1 VQKVDGRRF
10 AHSVGIYSHALQSHT
25 AKFHTDYKFS
35 IRKKFPLIKHFLPSA
50 FLAAA
55 LLTVGIPS
63 VAAADSENA
72 PIKTTLPNGLR
83 IICKQ
88 ETSTPLIA
96 IDVFVRAGA
105 PQETASTAGIGS
117 FVAQA
122 LFDSTT
128 TNTPETMTSAI
139 NALGGNISAAWH
151 PDWTQISA
159 LTVRDKYTDAIFL
172 LADTLQNA
180 DFDPSAVED
189 TRQQILAE
197 LDSRD
202 ADQFQT
208 AYGNLEKSLYN
219 GTSYARPEGGTA
231 DTISRLTRANLLGY
245 YKRFY
250 VPKNLVFVVVG
261 NIKPEDAEQEIEA
274 DLTDFPRPGPAAMP
288 FSDPLPPLSVDLPA
302 TRVYEPDLS
311 QNCVMVGYRA
321 APIDSPDYFPLLVA
335 NALFGGMKSGRLWT
349 ALREQQ
355 GLAYDLGSIYDPH
368 LAAAALAGYVFGA
381 PTKTDPTTKKAIP
394 TVGLIK
400 NGILAQAKS
409 LQTIPPTPAELARA
423 QHFLIGSYALRHERL
438 EDRASLLGAAELSA
452 PDGYKLDTDYNTYI
466 NAVTAADV
474 QRVASKYLIH
484 PVISTVE
491 PDTKSASSAG
501 AGGS

>member
-1 VQKVDGRRF
+1 MPKR
-10 AHSVGIYSHALQSHT
+10 
-25 AKFHTDYKFS
+25 
-35 IRKKFPLIKHFLPSA
+35 FLPSA
-50 FLAAA
+50 LIAAVLILCVMHPA
-55 LLTVGIPS
+55 
-63 VAAADSENA
+63 AAADPSA
-72 PIKTTLPNGLR
+72 PIKTTLPDGLR

-105 PQETASTAGIGS
+105 PQETEATAGIGS

-159 LTVRDKYTDAIFL
+159 LTVRDKYKDAIFL
-172 LADTLQNA
+172 LADALQNA
-180 DFDPSAVED
+180 DFDPDAVED
-189 TRQQILAE
+189 TRRQILSE
-197 LDSRD
+197 LDNRD

-208 AYGNLEKSLYN
+208 AYGNLERSLYA

-231 DTISRLTRANLLGY
+231 ETISRLSRADLLRY
-245 YKRFY
+245 YNRFY
-250 VPKNLVFVVVG
+250 VPQNLVFVVVG
-261 NIKPEDAEQEIEA
+261 NIAPAAAEEIIEEDL
-274 DLTDFPRPGPAAMP
+274 DSFPRSGPAAMP

-311 QNCVMVGYRA
+311 QNCIMAGYRA
-321 APIDSPDYFPLLVA
+321 APIASPDYFPLLVA

-349 ALREQQ
+349 QLREHQ

-368 LAAAALAGYVFGA
+368 LAAAVFAGYVFGSS
-381 PTKTDPTTKKAIP
+381 TKTDPTTKKNIP

-400 NGILAQAKS
+400 NGILAEAASFK
-409 LQTIPPTPAELARA
+409 TTPPTPAELARA
-423 QHFLIGSYALRHERL
+423 QHFLIGTYALRHERL
-438 EDRASLLGAAELSA
+438 EDRAALLGAAELSA
-452 PDGYKLDTDYNTYI
+452 PDGYTLDTDYNKYI

-474 QRVASKYLIH
+474 QRVAAKYFNH

-491 PDTKSASSAG
+491 PAATSSSTG
-501 AGGS
+501 AGQ

>member
-1 VQKVDGRRF
+1 MFRDKKESPPAPILGSQ
-10 AHSVGIYSHALQSHT
+10 
-25 AKFHTDYKFS
+25 
-35 IRKKFPLIKHFLPSA
+35 IRKGGKCPCLFLLRIAPQNWGGRAAFAVLLLICISRP
-50 FLAAA
+50 
-55 LLTVGIPS
+55 
-63 VAAADSENA
+63 AAADTNA
-72 PIKTTLPNGLR
+72 PVKTTLTDGLR

-105 PQETASTAGIGS
+105 PQETASNAGIGS

-128 TNTPETMTSAI
+128 NNTPESMTSAI

-151 PDWTQISA
+151 PDWTQISV
-159 LTVRDKYTDAIFL
+159 LTVKDQYKSAILVMTDA
-172 LADTLQNA
+172 LQKA
-180 DFDPSAVED
+180 DFDPAAIED
-189 TRQQILAE
+189 TRRQILSE

-208 AYGNLEKSLYN
+208 AYGNLEKTLYA

-231 DTISRLTRANLLGY
+231 DTISRLTRADLLRY
-245 YKRFY
+245 YSQFY
-250 VPKNLVFVVVG
+250 VPNNLVFVVVG
-261 NIKPEDAEQEIEA
+261 NIKPEDAEQEIAA
-274 DLTDFPRPGPAAMP
+274 DLNDFPRPGPAAMP
-288 FSDPLPPLSVDLPA
+288 FSDPLPPLSIDRPP

-321 APIDSPDYFPLLVA
+321 APMASPDYFPLLVA

-355 GLAYDLGSIYDPH
+355 GLAYDLGSLYDPH

-381 PTKTDPTTKKAIP
+381 PTKTDPATKKEIP

-400 NGILAQAKS
+400 EGILTQIKS
-409 LQTIPPTPAELARA
+409 LQTTPPTPEELARA

-438 EDRASLLGAAELSA
+438 EDRASLLGEAELSA
-452 PDGYKLDTDYNTYI
+452 PDGYKLDTDYNQYI

-474 QRVASKYLIH
+474 QRVAVKYFNH

-491 PDTKSASSAG
+491 PDTKDSNSEARAG
-501 AGGS
+501 ELP